1 MRGLDRRHLSAGMV
15 WCSVKVALN
24 PKHFHIRAKAE
35 DGTIWLTHEKFRQA
49 LVPIKDVTNDVLLAL
64 CADLSADGVT
74 QTVERSVRF
83 ADGWECLLT
92 VQVLKDRS

>member
-1 MRGLDRRHLSAGMV
+1 M
-15 WCSVKVALN
+15 KVVLN

-35 DGTIWLTHEKFRQA
+35 DGTIWLTHEKFRQTI
-49 LVPIKDVTNDVLLAL
+49 VPIKDVTNDVLLAL

-74 QTVERSVRF
+74 KTIERSVRF

-92 VQVLKDRS
+92 VQVIKDHNQSITGA